1 MSLCTTW
8 RWPWLL
14 WFLQFWSLFEQI
26 IPNREQWWKKHSFT
40 SYYLLILLST
50 AAGEYGEKSIDLLYF
65 WVAYKN
71 AERG

>member
-26 IPNREQWWKKHSFT
+26 IPNREQWWKKHSYPLLPTTCLF
-40 SYYLLILLST
+40 YLALQLVNMEKNPLIFYIF
-50 AAGEYGEKSIDLLYF
+50 G
-65 WVAYKN
+65 
-71 AERG
+71 